1 MMNQIESAIKHI
13 SDESGFHHVGP
24 SLKVEFDS
32 LQKAHDA
39 IHEFIYLAPLCF
51 PGDDRHE
58 VSWHIRSAFL
68 LYQWEVV
75 DHAHR
80 SYIEALCTYYN
91 VAFILLRTTLELL
104 LKSAFWEC
112 LSHKRFRDDSS
123 VLDASSEGKEIK
135 AWLRAVF
142 ESSPSV
148 EKELEQVSAG
158 IYDKVG
164 PRIED
169 PTFRPSVKT
178 LVRQL
183 DEWGIFNSIM
193 NAASVVYEG
202 LYSDLSAH
210 IHAVPDRT
218 DIGRRIASE
227 RPDLFEQNI
236 VPVALRDYTVTLHE
250 IMDVAI
256 VIELNILQDL
266 IEGFESARFKLSERL
281 TVMEQLELKHS
292 LVKARELLK

>member
-1 MMNQIESAIKHI
+1 MNQIESAIKHT
-13 SDESGFHHVGP
+13 SDESGFHHAGS

-39 IHEFIYLAPLCF
+39 IHEFMYLAPLCF
-51 PGDDRHE
+51 PGDDKHE
-58 VSWHIRSAFL
+58 VSWEIRSAFL
-68 LYQWEVV
+68 LYQWEVFH
-75 DHAHR
+75 HAHR

-104 LKSAFWEC
+104 LKGAFWEC
-112 LSHKRFRDDSS
+112 LSHKRFRDDSP
-123 VLDASSEGKEIK
+123 VLDASSEGKKIK
-135 AWLRAVF
+135 AWLRAIF
-142 ESSPSV
+142 ESSPSI

-164 PRIED
+164 HTIED
-169 PTFRPSVKT
+169 PAFRPSVKT

-183 DEWGIFNSIM
+183 DEWGIFNPIT
-193 NAASVVYEG
+193 NAATVVYEG
-202 LYSDLSAH
+202 LYSDLSAD

-236 VPVALRDYTVTLHE
+236 VPATLRDYAVTLHE

-266 IEGFESARFKLSERL
+266 IERFESARLELSERL
-281 TVMEQLELKHS
+281 TVMEQLELKYS